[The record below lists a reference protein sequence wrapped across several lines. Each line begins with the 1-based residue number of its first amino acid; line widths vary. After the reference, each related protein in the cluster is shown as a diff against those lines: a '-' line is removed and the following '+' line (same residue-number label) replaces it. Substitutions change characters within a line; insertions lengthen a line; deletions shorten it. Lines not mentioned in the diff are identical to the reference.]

1 MNNLQINQYL
11 QNQINRSSV
20 LLKAYAQDEQGNKYL
35 TRNMFIRVRKLM
47 RDFIE
52 GQREIRIV
60 SIPGLRG
67 VGKTTLLAQLFLEFF
82 PSYPQDMLY
91 ISVDQVVNELRSDL
105 YSVFQEYQKI
115 IDTSFEKL
123 DRDIFI
129 FIDEIHFD
137 NKWASV
143 LKTIYDKSKRVFIVC
158 TASSALLLQ
167 STADLA
173 RRVIFEG
180 LYPMNFTEYMLLRSR
195 YESFKDNTAK
205 IKFPIRGLKKTVKD
219 ALFYSA
225 NAEQCFLSLK
235 NMETQVKKYW
245 FGIDSMEIDR
255 YLRFGTMPYALTI
268 KNEQRVY
275 ILTNQLIDRVVEKD
289 LPELGKFD
297 IDTLAVVKNVLLLI
311 SGSSEVSVTTLA
323 NTLEGISIVTLISVL
338 ETLERAEMLIRVYPY
353 GSTYKKVRKPSKY
366 YFMSPALRHALLS
379 IVEGEMSFEKNKGKY
394 LEDIIA
400 LYLYREFGQ
409 KLVSPVYYD
418 SAKGGAN
425 FILHRGD
432 KKIVIEIG
440 YGDKGIRQVEY
451 SLEKI
456 KGNYGLVISDSGLF
470 LQSNIVK
477 VPLRYFLLM

>member
-11 QNQINRSSV
+11 QNQINRSPA
-20 LLKAYAQDEQGNKYL
+20 LLKTYAQDEQGNKYL
-35 TRNMFIRVRKLM
+35 ARSMFIKVQKLM
-47 RDFIE
+47 RDFID
-52 GQREIRIV
+52 GQREIRMV

-82 PSYPQDMLY
+82 PSYPQRMLY

-123 DRDIFI
+123 DRDLFI

-143 LKTIYDKSKRVFIVC
+143 LKAIYDKSKRVFVVC
-158 TASSALLLQ
+158 TGSSALLLQ

-173 RRVIFEG
+173 RRIIFER
-180 LYPMNFTEYMLLRSR
+180 LYPMSFIEYILLKTR
-195 YESFKDNTAK
+195 YEASKDNTLE
-205 IKFPIRGLKKTVKD
+205 IKFPIRELKDSVKNV
-219 ALFYSA
+219 LFYSTD
-225 NAEQCFLSLK
+225 AEQCFSDLK
-235 NMETQVKKYW
+235 NMEAQVKKYW
-245 FGIDSMEIDR
+245 FGIGSLEIDR
-255 YLRFGTMPYALTI
+255 YLKFGTMPYALTI
-268 KNEQRVY
+268 RDEQRMHV
-275 ILTNQLIDRVVEKD
+275 LTNQLIDRVVEKD
-289 LPELGKFD
+289 LPELSKFD
-297 IDTLAVVKNVLLLI
+297 TDTLAMVKNILLLV
-311 SGSSEVSVTTLA
+311 SGSNEVSVTTMA
-323 NTLEGISIVTLISVL
+323 NTLKSISTITLISVL

-366 YFMSPALRHALLS
+366 YFMSPALRHTLLS

-400 LYLYREFGQ
+400 LYLYSGFGQ
-409 KLVSPVYYD
+409 KLVAPIYYD
-418 SAKGGAN
+418 SAKGGVN

-432 KKIVIEIG
+432 KKIAVEIG
-440 YGDKGIRQVEY
+440 YGDKGIKQTEY
-451 SLEKI
+451 SLKKI
-456 KGNYGLVISDSGLF
+456 NGNYGLVVSDSELS

-477 VPLRYFLLM
+477 VPLKYFLLM